1 MDRNLPADAMPT
13 VLRSGPYSFFFR
25 SSDRTEPVHIHVKRD
40 RKNAK
45 FWLDPATLAKNAG
58 FNENELRRIRRL
70 VVRYESALI
79 EAWNDFFHS

>member
-40 RKNAK
+40 RKNAN

-70 VVRYESALI
+70 VIRYESALI
-79 EAWNDFFHS
+79 EAWNDFFDS